1 MRFDYLPWPKPMA
14 VSGPET
20 GSPVRER
27 ICRET
32 CFVLNTL
39 AGTNGTER
47 SEDQVDLRPVR
58 PLGEDSTN

>member
-1 MRFDYLPWPKPMA
+1 MA
-14 VSGPET
+14 VDGPEI

-32 CFVLNTL
+32 CFEVNTL
-39 AGTNGTER
+39 VGTSGTER

-58 PLGEDSTN
+58 PLEEDSTNC